1 MVSSKVEIPC
11 TDVFL
16 SVCLGIGRASACGFR
31 VFVPPFIVSVA
42 QALGL
47 LPDGLAPEWMASEA
61 AVIGFGVVSVVE
73 IGAYYIPWVDNAL
86 DVIATPTAVIAG
98 MLVSG
103 AMMDELDPAVRWSL
117 SIVAGGG
124 AAAMTQ
130 TATVLARGASTA
142 GTGGLANFVV
152 ASTELLGSIVVT
164 AVTLV
169 FAPLALLLVLGIVV
183 WTFWRMR
190 RE

>member
-1 MVSSKVEIPC
+1 
-11 TDVFL
+11 
-16 SVCLGIGRASACGFR
+16 
-31 VFVPPFIVSVA
+31 
-42 QALGL
+42 
-47 LPDGLAPEWMASEA
+47 MASEA

>member
-1 MVSSKVEIPC
+1 MEIPG
-11 TDVFL
+11 TDVVL
-16 SVCLGIGRASACGFR
+16 GVCLGIGLASACGFR
-31 VFVPPFIVSVA
+31 VFVPPFIVSVS
-42 QALGL
+42 QTLGL

-61 AVIGFGVVSVVE
+61 AVIGFGVGSVVE

>member
-16 SVCLGIGRASACGFR
+16 SVCLGIGLASACGFR

-183 WTFWRMR
+183 WTFWRMP

>member
-1 MVSSKVEIPC
+1 
-11 TDVFL
+11 
-16 SVCLGIGRASACGFR
+16 
-31 VFVPPFIVSVA
+31 
-42 QALGL
+42 
-47 LPDGLAPEWMASEA
+47 
-61 AVIGFGVVSVVE
+61 
-73 IGAYYIPWVDNAL
+73 
-86 DVIATPTAVIAG
+86 
-98 MLVSG
+98 
-103 AMMDELDPAVRWSL
+103 
-117 SIVAGGG
+117 
-124 AAAMTQ
+124 MTQ

-190 RE
+190 RDYQKTGRYQRKGVGVAGCRQTP